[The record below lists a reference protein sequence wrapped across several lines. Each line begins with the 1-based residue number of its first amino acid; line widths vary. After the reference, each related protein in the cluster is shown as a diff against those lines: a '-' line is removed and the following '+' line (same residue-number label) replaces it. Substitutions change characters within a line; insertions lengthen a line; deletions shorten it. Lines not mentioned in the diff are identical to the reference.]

1 MFSRDG
7 KNARPTAARSGAK
20 FSFIGP
26 EVTVTGDIETS
37 GQLHIDGIVSG
48 DVRCGSLS
56 QGESGAVHGNIVAD
70 EARLAGLVDGAVDA
84 GVLTLD
90 ASARV
95 TGDVLYDEIS
105 IAKGA
110 LIDGRFKRRKG
121 AADGSMA
128 AGSKAAKSK
137 TADARAAPA
146 VGLLAALEAPP
157 TAEAAE

>member
-7 KNARPTAARSGAK
+7 RNARPAAAAKGGAK

-26 EVTVTGDIETS
+26 EVTVTGDIETN
-37 GQLHIDGIVSG
+37 GQLHIDGTVSG

-56 QGESGAVHGNIVAD
+56 QGESGAVHGNIAAA

-84 GVLTLD
+84 GALVLD

-110 LIDGRFKRRKG
+110 LIDGRFRRRKG
-121 AADGSMA
+121 AADGSTA
-128 AGSKAAKSK
+128 VAPPTGPKAVE
-137 TADARAAPA
+137 AAPA
-146 VGLLAALEAPP
+146 AGLLAALDAPP